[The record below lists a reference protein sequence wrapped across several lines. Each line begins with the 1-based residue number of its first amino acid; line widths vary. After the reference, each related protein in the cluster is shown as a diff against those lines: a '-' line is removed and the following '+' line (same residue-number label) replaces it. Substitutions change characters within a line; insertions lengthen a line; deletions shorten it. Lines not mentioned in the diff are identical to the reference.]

1 MTIPD
6 LFQKVALF
14 SGIPAEDRL
23 ALARAATVRT
33 YRRGDVIVRQGQPGE
48 SFFVIVKGR
57 VAVTILSPDGR
68 EVVLNTLGEGDHFGE
83 MALVDDAPRSASV
96 VAQERSELALLSREV
111 FVDLLRSNFVLTR
124 ALLATLS
131 RRLRRANA
139 TIEGL
144 AALDVKSRLA
154 RYFRELA
161 ATRGKK
167 AGGGW
172 AVVVRPS
179 QREIAD
185 TIGSSRET
193 VSRTMSQM
201 AEQQLIVP
209 KGASSTCGWTRG
221 RALRR
226 RCAGSRR
233 RLRRGDGAQTLH
245 PAESPDVSS
254 PRRAAVS
261 RRRDSGRSAPRGP
274 RDLPRRSHH
283 RHRGRLPGAPLRHG
297 VASRGVPRPD
307 RRQAFPRFLVR
318 RLRPQ
323 IDAFADPRPDLASRH
338 DDLPGRPHPGCLPRH
353 VSRPGHP
360 GLPPSILGKLTTFS
374 EISAI
379 VAILLTN
386 VGALPGSVA
395 RTCFGVVA
403 VLAVASGLHYVF
415 RASHGLA
422 GHRKPTRIPR
432 SPDADRATGSGTRG
446 RQP

>member
-6 LFQKVALF
+6 LFQKVPLF

-96 VAQERSELALLSREV
+96 VAQERSELAILSREV

-209 KGASSTCGWTRG
+209 KGRVIYV
-221 RALRR
+221 
-226 RCAGSRR
+226 
-233 RLRRGDGAQTLH
+233 RL
-245 PAESPDVSS
+245 
-254 PRRAAVS
+254 
-261 RRRDSGRSAPRGP
+261 DSGEGSTPA
-274 RDLPRRSHH
+274 DA
-283 RHRGRLPGAPLRHG
+283 PGA
-297 VASRGVPRPD
+297 
-307 RRQAFPRFLVR
+307 
-318 RLRPQ
+318 
-323 IDAFADPRPDLASRH
+323 
-338 DDLPGRPHPGCLPRH
+338 
-353 VSRPGHP
+353 
-360 GLPPSILGKLTTFS
+360 
-374 EISAI
+374 
-379 VAILLTN
+379 
-386 VGALPGSVA
+386 GAA
-395 RTCFGVVA
+395 
-403 VLAVASGLHYVF
+403 
-415 RASHGLA
+415 
-422 GHRKPTRIPR
+422 
-432 SPDADRATGSGTRG
+432 
-446 RQP
+446 

>member
-209 KGASSTCGWTRG
+209 KGRVIYV
-221 RALRR
+221 
-226 RCAGSRR
+226 
-233 RLRRGDGAQTLH
+233 RL
-245 PAESPDVSS
+245 
-254 PRRAAVS
+254 
-261 RRRDSGRSAPRGP
+261 DSGEGSPPG
-274 RDLPRRSHH
+274 
-283 RHRGRLPGAPLRHG
+283 GTPGA
-297 VASRGVPRPD
+297 
-307 RRQAFPRFLVR
+307 
-318 RLRPQ
+318 
-323 IDAFADPRPDLASRH
+323 
-338 DDLPGRPHPGCLPRH
+338 
-353 VSRPGHP
+353 
-360 GLPPSILGKLTTFS
+360 
-374 EISAI
+374 
-379 VAILLTN
+379 
-386 VGALPGSVA
+386 GAA
-395 RTCFGVVA
+395 
-403 VLAVASGLHYVF
+403 
-415 RASHGLA
+415 
-422 GHRKPTRIPR
+422 
-432 SPDADRATGSGTRG
+432 
-446 RQP
+446 